1 MWLCEVDA
9 AGSQTVRTS
18 CLPER
23 QLRSVLF
30 ADVTLVSAEDHIE
43 RVAGASGSI
52 KALGLHKL
60 AALAP

>member
-23 QLRSVLF
+23 QLRSLLF
-30 ADVTLVSAEDHIE
+30 ADVTLVSADHIE
-43 RVAGASGSI
+43 RVAGASGSM